1 MTDQIDNSN
10 FIIAQIKER
19 AANTPRIVSPRSRR
33 FTKEFR
39 EIIKDAI
46 NADIPLP
53 RIAEILSISV
63 THLKRVCDEMHGI
76 PRSDRGEHSPR
87 ETWKSSFR
95 KIRELIQSS
104 HTNTVLEDFGRYTI
118 TCYDDRGLQI
128 ARLLVD
134 MPKEGTETLVCLIS
148 EHGKKEFF
156 FTYPAV
162 KKFFEDYV
170 S

>member
-63 THLKRVCDEMHGI
+63 THLKRVRDEMHGI

-118 TCYDDRGLQI
+118 TCYDDRGF
-128 ARLLVD
+128 AFS
-134 MPKEGTETLVCLIS
+134 LICRKKVMKHWYAS
-148 EHGKKEFF
+148 YPSMGKKNFSSLIQLSKNSLK
-156 FTYPAV
+156 TM
-162 KKFFEDYV
+162 
-170 S
+170 